1 MRSSAKIA
9 GAAIRAGGAAALASL
24 CGGTAALAQIARH
37 PFAIGANEGSVGH
50 QNAFGAWIIGKES
63 AFYRMLNAALH
74 ATKDNPRAGLWLIA
88 VSLAYGVFHAAGP
101 GHGKAVVASYMI
113 SNEVALRRGLVI
125 SALAA
130 LMQAVV
136 AVLVISILGALL
148 HATAQRLMAATEI
161 LEFASYLAII
171 ALGART
177 GLAQGSAFSSRTCGL
192 APAGSMLLAS
202 AGGATLFDDAPFAI
216 GGSSRFVADD
226 GLAHRHDPDCGH
238 LHMPDP
244 EALSAPGFDWRAAAT
259 TVVTAGARPCS
270 GALAVLIFALSQGI
284 YWAGI
289 VSAFAMALGTAVTTG
304 ALAIA
309 AVYAKDLAVR
319 LAGGRSTRGRL
330 IGNVVELVAAAC
342 VLAFGT
348 ALLLAGLSG
357 VHIDG

>member
-1 MRSSAKIA
+1 MRLSAKIA
-9 GAAIRAGGAAALASL
+9 VMTIRAGLGCAAASL
-24 CGGTAALAQIARH
+24 CSGSAAFAQIVHH
-37 PFAIGANEGSVGH
+37 PFAIGSNEGSVGH
-50 QNAFGAWIIGKES
+50 QNALGAWIIGQES
-63 AFYRMLNAALH
+63 AFYRMLSAAMH
-74 ATKDNPRAGLWLIA
+74 ATKDDPRAGLGLVA

-130 LMQAVV
+130 LMQAIV
-136 AVLVISILGALL
+136 AVLVVSTLGVIFN
-148 HATAQRLMAATEI
+148 ATAQRLMAATEI
-161 LEFASYLAII
+161 LEFGSYLAII
-171 ALGART
+171 ALG
-177 GLAQGSAFSSRTCGL
+177 LALVWRKGRAVVANLRP
-192 APAGSMLLAS
+192 APAGSLLLNS
-202 AGGATLFDDAPFAI
+202 AGAATLFDDAPFAV

-226 GLAHRHDPDCGH
+226 GSAHLHDADCGH

-244 EALSAPGFDWRAAAT
+244 AALSAPGFDWKAAAT
-259 TVVTAGARPCS
+259 TIVTAGARPCS

-289 VSAFAMALGTAVTTG
+289 VAAFAMALGTAATTG

-309 AVYAKDLAVR
+309 AVYTKDFAVR

-330 IGNVVELVAAAC
+330 IGNLVELVAAAC

-348 ALLLAGLSG
+348 ALLLASLSG